1 MTTNIYE
8 FPCITSDNK
17 LYSSTG
23 HEGWTTGSNEFSIT
37 GLLGKIPI
45 AGTLLKN
52 TLNNISVNYLPW
64 WDAEAGHRTA
74 EPEIT
79 VKFHLFND
87 NISKAVIN
95 FICVNTLIAN
105 NKWYQYNLFQHSSC
119 LYEIKLDGYNR
130 LFACTCN
137 ATVKSVG
144 NLRTPPES
152 FTDMIKAHCKGLVDD
167 EAFFAANLIYQR
179 MVKIPDVYEVELTFK
194 SILPANFNNFMYQ
207 YSAGPIKEMFNAETG
222 RTEEQVTKSMEAA
235 LGKFK
240 DEAIKEWNKVTGG

>member
-1 MTTNIYE
+1 M
-8 FPCITSDNK
+8 
-17 LYSSTG
+17 YSSTG

-37 GLLGKIPI
+37 GLLGKIPL

-64 WDAEAGHRTA
+64 WDAEAGHKTA

-79 VKFHLFND
+79 IKFHLFND
-87 NISKAVIN
+87 NISKAIAN

-137 ATVKSVG
+137 ATVKSIG
-144 NLRTPPES
+144 NLRTPPE
-152 FTDMIKAHCKGLVDD
+152 FFAKKIQQHCQGLVDD
-167 EAFFAANLIYQR
+167 AKTFAEGLLSQKL
-179 MVKIPDVYEVELTFK
+179 VKIPDVYEVELTFK
-194 SILPANFNNFMYQ
+194 SILPANFNNFMY
-207 YSAGPIKEMFNAETG
+207 
-222 RTEEQVTKSMEAA
+222 
-235 LGKFK
+235 
-240 DEAIKEWNKVTGG
+240 